1 MSVHL
6 YGHRSGHRSL
16 VLPPG
21 YQGVAGIR
29 PLQGCGAAGWLLDI
43 EGPLRTETEKNIM
56 CTGRRVA
63 RDVAGAW
70 GPRRKDSRENSGAVA
85 PSSPHCEPRLPQ
97 PVATR
102 GHVAM
107 RGPPPAAL
115 PATAC
120 ALRQCE
126 SRPNLPVRHSRQRPR
141 VAGTA
146 SRRAGSRHVRGGVCT
161 RPATYFGTW
170 EGHL

>member
-1 MSVHL
+1 MVHA
-6 YGHRSGHRSL
+6 L
-16 VLPPG
+16 VGQEQGPRICISNRFPG
-21 YQGVAGIR
+21 DTQ
-29 PLQGCGAAGWLLDI
+29 
-43 EGPLRTETEKNIM
+43 
-56 CTGRRVA
+56 
-63 RDVAGAW
+63 DVAGAW

-126 SRPNLPVRHSRQRPR
+126 SRPNRPVRHSRQRPR

-161 RPATYFGTW
+161 RHQLRHLGGAPLTGNLAPHSLRGCFGYIFFSS
-170 EGHL
+170 